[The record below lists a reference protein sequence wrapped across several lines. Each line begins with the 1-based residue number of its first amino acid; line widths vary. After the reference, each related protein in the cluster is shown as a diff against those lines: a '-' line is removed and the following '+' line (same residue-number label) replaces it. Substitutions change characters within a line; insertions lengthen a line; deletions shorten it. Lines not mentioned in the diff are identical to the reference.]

1 MMRCE
6 ESSTPS
12 PASNNRMNGGSRHPS
27 DLACQEIDSVDH
39 ACSSGCNQA
48 FTMGHHVAVGPHHL
62 ADDFPLTARHT
73 GEYAYRGE
81 CDERVFCR
89 SRLMTAN
96 LSSASSSTEFEFLY
110 REQIF
115 FGIQRLPGVPL

>member
-1 MMRCE
+1 
-6 ESSTPS
+6 
-12 PASNNRMNGGSRHPS
+12 MNGGSRHPS
-27 DLACQEIDSVDH
+27 DLARQEIGSVDP
-39 ACSSGCNQA
+39 ACSSGV
-48 FTMGHHVAVGPHHL
+48 TGVHDGHHVAVGPHHL